1 MHAYESWIIVISL
14 FPSMIN
20 RSAEDKAGIFYLF
33 ATGMSGFIIT
43 ATEED
48 NVLGPYTE
56 VNFEKVDGQC
66 TFDLGVDLTCPLIDD
81 HDHDD
86 DDEAITDDDG
96 HDDDGPPPP
105 PASEN
110 CGFTVKA
117 VKLGDNTIELEFPG
131 FGTRLAVKN

>member
-1 MHAYESWIIVISL
+1 
-14 FPSMIN
+14 MIN

-33 ATGMSGFIIT
+33 ATGMSGPVI
-43 ATEED
+43 AAAED
-48 NVLGPYTE
+48 DNALGPYTE
-56 VNFEKVDGQC
+56 DNFEKVDGQC

-81 HDHDD
+81 GWGVDALDD
-86 DDEAITDDDG
+86 D
-96 HDDDGPPPP
+96 PPP